1 MLTSHKKLDMKI
13 ARNNLFNLL
22 CILIFL
28 VGCKKSDEPK
38 PQLSITS
45 FTPTSGAEGA
55 SVTITGQSFSTT
67 AANNV
72 VKFNGTTA
80 AVMNATTTEI
90 TTNVPA
96 GATSGKITVTVNGVT
111 ATSATDFTFLTTPV
125 VTLFAPQYYL
135 SGSTL
140 PDVVISGS
148 NFSTTTTDN
157 IVKFNGATATVSAAT
172 ATQLTATLPADA
184 TSGKVTVT
192 VNGVTGTSDT
202 DFLIGCPDL
211 IISNMAISNIS
222 GNNFTVTYDIKNI
235 GAIPMEMHTMYIQ
248 SYVSTDGTTKS
259 AASGG
264 FGDYGP
270 SELNLGPNETRQK
283 VQSVS
288 GTDIATN
295 QYVIFDLLSSSP
307 SPECNLKNNEAS
319 KKIQ

>member
-1 MLTSHKKLDMKI
+1 MKI
-13 ARNNLFNLL
+13 VCNKLVNLL
-22 CILIFL
+22 CILVFL
-28 VGCKKSDEPK
+28 VGCKKSDEPA

-45 FTPTSGAEGA
+45 FTPTSGAEGT

-80 AVMNATTTEI
+80 TVMNATATEI

-96 GATSGKITVTVNGVT
+96 GATSGKITVTVNGAT
-111 ATSATDFTFLTTPV
+111 ATSATDFTFLPTPV
-125 VTLFAPQYYL
+125 ITSFTPGYYL

-140 PDVVISGS
+140 PSVVISGS

-157 IVKFNGATATVSAAT
+157 VVKFNGATATVSAAT
-172 ATQLTATLPADA
+172 ATQLTATLPGDA
-184 TSGKVTVT
+184 TSGKITVT
-192 VNGVTGTSDT
+192 VNGVTGSSET

-211 IISNMAISNIS
+211 IISNMAISNVA

-248 SYVSTDGTTKS
+248 SYVSTDGVAKS
-259 AASGG
+259 VASGG
-264 FGDYGP
+264 FADYGP
-270 SELNLGPNETRQK
+270 SELDLGPNETRQK
-283 VQSVS
+283 VQSIS

-295 QYVIFDLLSSSP
+295 QYVIFDLLSSSAGP
-307 SPECNLKNNEAS
+307 SPECNVKNNEAS

>member
-1 MLTSHKKLDMKI
+1 MKI
-13 ARNNLFNLL
+13 ARNNLVNLL
-22 CILIFL
+22 CILVFL
-28 VGCKKSDEPK
+28 AGCKKSDEPTPK
-38 PQLSITS
+38 LSITS

-55 SVTITGQSFSTT
+55 SVTITGQSFSST
-67 AANNV
+67 AADNV

-80 AVMNATTTEI
+80 TVMNATATEI

-96 GATSGKITVTVNGVT
+96 GATSGKITITVNGVT
-111 ATSATDFTFLTTPV
+111 ATSATDFTFLATPV
-125 VTLFAPQYYL
+125 ITSFTPGYYL

-140 PDVVISGS
+140 PSVVISGS

-157 IVKFNGATATVSAAT
+157 VVKFNGATATVSVAT
-172 ATQLTATLPADA
+172 ATQLTVTLPGDA
-184 TSGKVTVT
+184 TSGKITVT
-192 VNGVTGTSDT
+192 VNGVTGTSET

-211 IISNMAISNIS
+211 IISSMAISNIS
-222 GNNFTVTYDIKNI
+222 GNDFTVTYEIKNI

-264 FGDYGP
+264 FSDYGV

-288 GTDIATN
+288 GTNIATN
-295 QYVIFDLLSSSP
+295 QYVIFDLLSSAGS
-307 SPECNLKNNEAS
+307 SPECSTSNNEAN